1 ELLTQFETVLVQAAA
16 DPDIALADISLVTAR
31 GGASIPDAH
40 VRLPADWRGSVP
52 DLFERRTTAN
62 PGALAVQDPGSAWSY
77 AELDARARALARAL
91 AARGVRRRDPVAVL
105 AHRSAPTIA
114 AILGVLRTGGVL
126 VMLDPAHPAARLRLC
141 LEEARPRAV
150 VTLAA
155 AGPLPE

>member
-1 ELLTQFETVLVQAAA
+1 LLGADAVDAKFDLSLYAVESGESIVLDAVYSTDLFDSWRIEELLTQFETVLVQAAA

-77 AELDARARALARAL
+77 AELDTRARALARAL

-114 AILGVLRTGGVL
+114 A
-126 VMLDPAHPAARLRLC
+126 
-141 LEEARPRAV
+141 
-150 VTLAA
+150 
-155 AGPLPE
+155 